1 LELIRSIF
9 NLIILKSFYD
19 RTRSQ
24 DEFHVA
30 NHLRYSS
37 SRSME
42 LQLGIGIS

>member
-1 LELIRSIF
+1 MITL
-9 NLIILKSFYD
+9 NLKMNFV
-19 RTRSQ
+19 
-24 DEFHVA
+24 HVA